1 MRKSICIVFALLLG
15 MNGCRGGEVN
25 PPAEEPEVSYANT
38 HVVYECNERL
48 FANQQAFRVIEQY
61 VPALKE
67 TGVDVLWLMPIHPRG
82 TVKSV
87 GSPYCVQDY
96 YAVDPAFGTMD
107 DLRSLVRTCHSLGM
121 RVLLDWVANHTAWDN
136 AWYTSH
142 PEWYT
147 TPTAEETGW
156 KDVCPLDYTQPAV
169 CQAMQ
174 EALCYWVR
182 EADVDGFR
190 CDYAHGVPQAFWQE
204 AIASV
209 RAIKPDAIF
218 FAETS
223 KAAYYDAGF
232 DWLYSWDYLGA
243 VQSLYE
249 KSLPVSQLLSVSEKE
264 WAQTPAGKDRMRNST
279 SHDASAEHA
288 PSSFYHS
295 AKGELSASC
304 LTYFLGG
311 IPMIYSSQEIGH
323 TAQLDFFNYHIL
335 DFTANTTTAAYRC
348 LMHAYQ
354 QTAEARAG
362 TLTDYSTD
370 HVACFERRQGEKAM
384 LVVVNTTSQP
394 QTITLPMRWQRSAV
408 TDAQTDERITTPKAL
423 ELEGFAYRVYTN

>member
-1 MRKSICIVFALLLG
+1 MRKCICFVFALLLG
-15 MNGCRGGEVN
+15 MNGCKGVEVD
-25 PPAEEPEVSYANT
+25 PPTPTPEVANT

-48 FANQQAFRVIEQY
+48 FARQEAFRVIEQY
-61 VPALKE
+61 VPALQAM
-67 TGVDVLWLMPIHPRG
+67 GVDVLWLMPIHPRG

-96 YAVDPAFGTMD
+96 YAIDPAFGTME
-107 DLRSLVRTCHSLGM
+107 DLRSLVGTCHSLGM

-136 AWYTSH
+136 PWYVEH

-156 KDVCPLDYTQPAV
+156 KDVCPLDYAQPDV

-190 CDYAHGVPQAFWQE
+190 CDYAHGVPPSFWQE
-204 AIASV
+204 AIAGV
-209 RAIKPDAIF
+209 RSIKPEALF

-223 KAAYYDAGF
+223 KTDYYDTGF

-243 VQSLYE
+243 IQSLYE
-249 KSLPVSQLLSVSEKE
+249 KSLPVSQLLAVNEKE
-264 WAQTPAGKDRMRNST
+264 WAQTPAGKDRMRNPT

-288 PSSFYHS
+288 PAAFYHS
-295 AKGELSASC
+295 VEGELSASC

-311 IPMIYSSQEIGH
+311 IPMIYSSQEIGN
-323 TAQLDFFNYHIL
+323 TAQLDFFNYHIM
-335 DFTANTTTAAYRC
+335 DFSTNSTTEAYSR
-348 LMHAYQ
+348 LLHAYQ

-362 TLTDYSTD
+362 TLTDYSTE
-370 HVACFERRQGEKAM
+370 HVACFEHRQGEKAV
-384 LVVVNTTSQP
+384 LVVVNTTAEKQS
-394 QTITLPMRWQRSAV
+394 ITLPMRWQRTMV
-408 TDAQTDERITTPKAL
+408 TDAQTDEPITTPKTL
-423 ELEGFAYRVYTN
+423 EMEGFAYGVYCN